1 MWASLDDNGQHLYFD
16 SETAYLDFVE
26 TQRIKRDKA
35 GMTKVH
41 LRRNETHSWC
51 WLRRQRMVDDLAAV
65 DCVLCA
71 ESHTFYVEFC
81 DVRIPAASRTI
92 V

>member
-26 TQRIKRDKA
+26 T
-35 GMTKVH
+35 
-41 LRRNETHSWC
+41 
-51 WLRRQRMVDDLAAV
+51 QRMVDDLAAV

-81 DVRIPAASRTI
+81 DVRIPAASRQI